1 MSNSDFVRT
10 KTDIVISKS
19 DIVFERALAANPN
32 RVQYDCEKI
41 VVTRRANLRF
51 SKTSPLKIEIF
62 YISKSDIYNKNV
74 I

>member
-41 VVTRRANLRF
+41 VVTWRANL
-51 SKTSPLKIEIF
+51 
-62 YISKSDIYNKNV
+62 
-74 I
+74 

>member
-19 DIVFERALAANPN
+19 DIVFERAFAANPN

-41 VVTRRANLRF
+41 VVTRRANL
-51 SKTSPLKIEIF
+51 
-62 YISKSDIYNKNV
+62 
-74 I
+74 